1 MKKILGISLVAVLTA
16 GPAMA
21 DITLPI
27 SENTTTITPA
37 QTPLASQTY
46 VMGAYKDA
54 VNTAAAYTNAEHN
67 RATTV
72 EGDRTQYFNT
82 TNKLYDATTGQY
94 MSLAEAIA
102 TTKGIADSNASTIG
116 ADENGY
122 VLTLGTTNY
131 NTVSGALN
139 ALSTNVSGTYA
150 NQDFT
155 NLTTTGYANVSA
167 NGTVDLTKT
176 DYDDNTVGKAL
187 VDNKNAIATEK
198 ARAEAAEGN
207 LETAISDEVSARES
221 ADTTLQGAI
230 DAEATRAEAA
240 EAALGA
246 RIDNIATDYAT
257 IDGVNNS
264 SVAASGTV
272 SVITEWGNPESV
284 TDYTI
289 NTSGQVTYN
298 GSVGQGGDEDT
309 DDDITEISGGGA
321 NPANTPADNPPFPMP

>member
-21 DITLPI
+21 DITFPI

-37 QTPLASQTY
+37 QTPLASQSY
-46 VMGAYKDA
+46 VQGAYLDA

-102 TTKGIADSNASTIG
+102 TTKGIADTNASTIG

-176 DYDDNTVGKAL
+176 NYGTGTIGAAL
-187 VDNKNAIATEK
+187 VGHKTAIAEN
-198 ARAEAAEGN
+198 A
-207 LETAISDEVSARES
+207 TAISD
-221 ADTTLQGAI
+221 
-230 DAEATRAEAA
+230 EATRAEAA
-240 EAALGA
+240 EEALGA

-264 SVAASGTV
+264 TVAASGTV

-284 TDYTI
+284 TDYTV
-289 NTSGQVTYN
+289 NTSGRVTYN
-298 GSVGQGGDEDT
+298 DYEGGDEDT
-309 DDDITEISGGGA
+309 DDE
-321 NPANTPADNPPFPMP
+321 